1 MHLMLQRSLTCSG
14 GEKVTLESMNETAN
28 NLSDLN
34 IELND
39 VSIEQ
44 SSKVI
49 LNNVNLEI
57 KNGAMIAI
65 LGKSGA
71 GKSTLLRT
79 IAGLL
84 KPSKN
89 TLLINEVDFF
99 SLGKRDKTN
108 LRKTIGFIPQ
118 QFRLIKE
125 LSVFENVMIGRLG
138 KLGTFASMLRIYP
151 KKDRKFVLECIDKVG
166 LSGKEGLAVRRLSG
180 GEQQRVA
187 IARCL
192 AQEPQVILADEPVAS
207 LDVSLVETILEI
219 LDHENKKGKTIVFVM
234 HDVEMARRFAKRMI
248 LMKNGQIISDKPSSD
263 IDDNEVKSLF
273 D

>member
-1 MHLMLQRSLTCSG
+1 MT
-14 GEKVTLESMNETAN
+14 KTAN
-28 NLSDLN
+28 NLSDIN
-34 IELND
+34 IKLND
-39 VSIEQ
+39 PSVEQ

-49 LNNVNLEI
+49 LSNVNLEI
-57 KNGAMIAI
+57 KKGTMTAI

-79 IAGLL
+79 VAGLI

-89 TLLINEVDFF
+89 TILINDVDFF
-99 SLGKRDKTN
+99 SLRKKDKIN
-108 LRKTIGFIPQ
+108 LRKAIGFIPQ

-151 KKDRKFVLECIDKVG
+151 EKDRKVVLECINKVG
-166 LSGKEGLAVRRLSG
+166 LAGKERLATRRLSG

-219 LDHENKKGKTIVFVM
+219 LDNENKKGKTVVFVM
-234 HDVEMARRFAKRMI
+234 HDVELARRFAKQI
-248 LMKNGQIISDKPSSD
+248 LLMKNGQIISDKPSSD
-263 IDDNEVKSLF
+263 TSDDEIKSLF

>member
-1 MHLMLQRSLTCSG
+1 MT
-14 GEKVTLESMNETAN
+14 KTAN
-28 NLSDLN
+28 ILSDIDIKLN
-34 IELND
+34 NTS
-39 VSIEQ
+39 VEQ
-44 SSKVI
+44 SSKII
-49 LNNVNLEI
+49 LSNVNLEI
-57 KNGAMIAI
+57 KNGSMIAI

-79 IAGLL
+79 MAGLL
-84 KPSKN
+84 RPSQN
-89 TLLINEVDFF
+89 TLLINDVDFF
-99 SLGKRDKTN
+99 SLGKKDKAN
-108 LRKTIGFIPQ
+108 LRKAIGFIPQ

-151 KKDRKFVLECIDKVG
+151 ETDRKIVLECINKVG
-166 LSGKEGLAVRRLSG
+166 LSGKERLATRRLSG

-192 AQEPQVILADEPVAS
+192 AQESQIILADEPVAS

-219 LDHENKKGKTIVFVM
+219 LDNENKKGKTVVFVM
-234 HDVEMARRFAKRMI
+234 HDVGLARRFAKQML

-263 IDDNEVKSLF
+263 TSDDEIKSLF

>member
-1 MHLMLQRSLTCSG
+1 M
-14 GEKVTLESMNETAN
+14 KLESMAKTTN
-28 NLSDLN
+28 NLSDINIKLN
-34 IELND
+34 GAS
-39 VSIEQ
+39 VEQ

-49 LNNVNLEI
+49 LSNVTLEI
-57 KNGAMIAI
+57 KKGTMTAI

-79 IAGLL
+79 VAGLI

-89 TLLINEVDFF
+89 TILINDVDFF
-99 SLGKRDKTN
+99 SLGKKDKTN
-108 LRKTIGFIPQ
+108 LRKAIGFIPQ

-151 KKDRKFVLECIDKVG
+151 ETDRKIVLECINKVG
-166 LSGKEGLAVRRLSG
+166 LSGKERLATRRLSG

-219 LDHENKKGKTIVFVM
+219 LDNENKKGKTVVFVM
-234 HDVEMARRFAKRMI
+234 HDVELARRFAKQI
-248 LMKNGQIISDKPSSD
+248 LLMKNGQIISDKPSSD
-263 IDDNEVKSLF
+263 TSDDEIKSLF

>member
-1 MHLMLQRSLTCSG
+1 M
-14 GEKVTLESMNETAN
+14 KLESMNETAN
-28 NLSDLN
+28 NFSEMNIKLN
-34 IELND
+34 G

-44 SSKVI
+44 SSKII

-57 KNGAMIAI
+57 KKGTMTAI

-79 IAGLL
+79 LAGLL

-89 TLLINEVDFF
+89 TLLINGMDFF
-99 SLGKRDKTN
+99 SLGKKDKTN
-108 LRKTIGFIPQ
+108 LRKAIGFIPQ

-151 KKDRKFVLECIDKVG
+151 EQDRKIVLECINKVG
-166 LSGKEGLAVRRLSG
+166 LSGKERLAVRRLSG

-234 HDVEMARRFAKRMI
+234 HDVELARRFSKRMM
-248 LMKNGQIISDKPSSD
+248 LMKNGQIISDKSSSD
-263 IDDNEVKSLF
+263 TSDEAIKSLF

>member
-1 MHLMLQRSLTCSG
+1 M
-14 GEKVTLESMNETAN
+14 KLESMAKTAS
-28 NLSDLN
+28 NLSDIN
-34 IELND
+34 IKLND
-39 VSIEQ
+39 ASVEQ
-44 SSKVI
+44 SSKII
-49 LNNVNLEI
+49 LGNINLEI

-84 KPSKN
+84 RPSQN
-89 TLLINEVDFF
+89 TLLINDVDFF
-99 SLGKRDKTN
+99 SLGKKDKAN
-108 LRKTIGFIPQ
+108 LRKAIGFIPQ

-151 KKDRKFVLECIDKVG
+151 ETDRKIVLECISKVG
-166 LSGKEGLAVRRLSG
+166 LSGKERLATRRLSG

-219 LDHENKKGKTIVFVM
+219 LAG
-234 HDVEMARRFAKRMI
+234 
-248 LMKNGQIISDKPSSD
+248 
-263 IDDNEVKSLF
+263 
-273 D
+273 

>member
-1 MHLMLQRSLTCSG
+1 MLQRYHTCSG
-14 GEKVTLESMNETAN
+14 DKQVTLESMNKTAN
-28 NLSDLN
+28 NNSDIN
-34 IELND
+34 IKLND
-39 VSIEQ
+39 VSVEQ

-49 LNNVNLEI
+49 LNNVTLEI
-57 KNGAMIAI
+57 KKGMMTAI

-79 IAGLL
+79 VAGLL

-89 TLLINEVDFF
+89 TLLVNDVDFF
-99 SLGKRDKTN
+99 SLGKKDKMN
-108 LRKTIGFIPQ
+108 LRKNIGFIPQ

-138 KLGTFASMLRIYP
+138 KLGTFASMMRIYP
-151 KKDRKFVLECIDKVG
+151 EKDKKIVLECINKVG
-166 LSGKEGLAVRRLSG
+166 LAGKEGLAVRRLSG

-219 LDHENKKGKTIVFVM
+219 LDHENKKGKIIVFVM
-234 HDVEMARRFAKRMI
+234 HDVELARRFAKRMI

-263 IDDNEVKSLF
+263 TSDDEIKSLF

>member
-1 MHLMLQRSLTCSG
+1 M
-14 GEKVTLESMNETAN
+14 KLESMNKTSN
-28 NLSDLN
+28 NLSDIDIKIN
-34 IELND
+34 G
-39 VSIEQ
+39 VSVEQ

-49 LNNVNLEI
+49 LKEVSLEI
-57 KNGAMIAI
+57 KKGAMIAV

-71 GKSTLLRT
+71 CGKSTLLRT
-79 IAGLL
+79 LAGLL
-84 KPSKN
+84 RPSQN
-89 TLLINEVDFF
+89 TLLINGMDFF
-99 SLGKRDKTN
+99 SLGKKDKTN
-108 LRKTIGFIPQ
+108 LRKAIGFIPQ

-151 KKDRKFVLECIDKVG
+151 EKDRKIVLECINKVG
-166 LSGKEGLAVRRLSG
+166 LSGKERLAVRRLSG

-219 LDHENKKGKTIVFVM
+219 LDHENKKGKIIVFVM
-234 HDVEMARRFAKRMI
+234 HDVDLARRFSKRMI
-248 LMKNGQIISDKPSSD
+248 LMKNGQIISDKSSSD
-263 IDDNEVKSLF
+263 TSDEAIKSLF

>member
-1 MHLMLQRSLTCSG
+1 MRKTVG
-14 GEKVTLESMNETAN
+14 NF
-28 NLSDLN
+28 SDIN
-34 IELND
+34 I
-39 VSIEQ
+39 
-44 SSKVI
+44 K
-49 LNNVNLEI
+49 LNNVSVEISSKTILDNVSLEI
-57 KNGAMIAI
+57 KKGTMTAI

-79 IAGLL
+79 IAGLV

-89 TLLINEVDFF
+89 TILINGTDFF
-99 SLGKRDKTN
+99 SLGKKDKTH
-108 LRKTIGFIPQ
+108 LRKNIGFIPQ

-138 KLGTFASMLRIYP
+138 KLGTFASMMRIYP
-151 KKDRKFVLECIDKVG
+151 EKDKKIVLECISKVG
-166 LSGKEGLAVRRLSG
+166 LSGKEGLAARRLSG

-207 LDVSLVETILEI
+207 LDVSLIETILEI
-219 LDHENKKGKTIVFVM
+219 LDHENKKGKTVVFVM
-234 HDVEMARRFAKRMI
+234 HDVELARRFAKHVI

-263 IDDNEVKSLF
+263 TSDDEIKSLF

>member
-1 MHLMLQRSLTCSG
+1 MR
-14 GEKVTLESMNETAN
+14 KTLGNFSDINIKLN
-28 NLSDLN
+28 NISVE
-34 IELND
+34 I
-39 VSIEQ
+39 
-44 SSKVI
+44 SSKTI
-49 LNNVNLEI
+49 LDNVNLEI
-57 KNGAMIAI
+57 KKGTMTAI

-79 IAGLL
+79 IAGLV

-89 TLLINEVDFF
+89 TILINGNDFF
-99 SLGKRDKTN
+99 SLGKKDKTN

-138 KLGTFASMLRIYP
+138 KLGTFASMMRMYP
-151 KKDRKFVLECIDKVG
+151 EKDKKIVLECISKVG
-166 LSGKEGLAVRRLSG
+166 LAGKEGLAARRLSG

-219 LDHENKKGKTIVFVM
+219 LDHENKEGKTIVFVM
-234 HDVEMARRFAKRMI
+234 HDVELARRFAKHMI
-248 LMKNGQIISDKPSSD
+248 LMKNSQIISDKPSGD
-263 IDDNEVKSLF
+263 TKDDEIKSLF